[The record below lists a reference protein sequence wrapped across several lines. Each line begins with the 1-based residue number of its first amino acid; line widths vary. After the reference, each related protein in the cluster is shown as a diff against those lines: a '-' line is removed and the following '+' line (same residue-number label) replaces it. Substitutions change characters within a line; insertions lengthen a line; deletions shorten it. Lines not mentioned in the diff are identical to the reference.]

1 MSAAQRKTSTTTQK
15 SSTRTTADTAG
26 DDTEPSTE
34 ERAAGEDTGQEVAGS
49 MDTQA
54 TATADPDAIG
64 TIGAHSTSPVDEEQP
79 GGPSTPRQQEAAGE
93 GDQPTS
99 GETKTDE
106 GEQPA
111 VPGAALGKTAYEA
124 YHKAAGNDPQPW
136 DDLVADD
143 EAEARAWSSAAHA
156 ALTATFERKS

>member
-34 ERAAGEDTGQEVAGS
+34 ERTGEDAGQEIAGS

-64 TIGAHSTSPVDEEQP
+64 TIGAHPTSPVDEEQP

-93 GDQPTS
+93 GDQLAS

-111 VPGAALGKTAYEA
+111 VPGAALGKAAYEA
-124 YHKAAGNDPQPW
+124 YHKAAGNDPLAW
-136 DDLVADD
+136 DDLVDSD
-143 EAEARAWSSAAHA
+143 EDEARAWSTAAHA

>member
-1 MSAAQRKTSTTTQK
+1 MSAQRKTSTTTQK
-15 SSTRTTADTAG
+15 SSTRTTADVDG

-64 TIGAHSTSPVDEEQP
+64 TIGAHPTSPVDEEQP
-79 GGPSTPRQQEAAGE
+79 GGPSTPRQQEAATGE
-93 GDQPTS
+93 GDQATS

-111 VPGAALGKTAYEA
+111 VPGAALAKAAYEA
-124 YHKAAGNDPQPW
+124 YHKAAGNDPQAW

-143 EAEARAWSSAAHA
+143 EDEARAWSEAAHA
-156 ALTATFERKS
+156 ALNATFERKS

>member
-1 MSAAQRKTSTTTQK
+1 MSAQRKTSTTTQK

-34 ERAAGEDTGQEVAGS
+34 ERAGEDTGQEVAGS

-64 TIGAHSTSPVDEEQP
+64 TIGAHPTSPVDEEQP
-79 GGPSTPRQQEAAGE
+79 GGPSTPRQQEAAG
-93 GDQPTS
+93 QPAS

-106 GEQPA
+106 GEQPV
-111 VPGAALGKTAYEA
+111 VPGAALGKAAYEA
-124 YHKAAGNDPQPW
+124 YHAAAGNDPQAW

-143 EAEARAWSSAAHA
+143 EDEARAWSSAAHA